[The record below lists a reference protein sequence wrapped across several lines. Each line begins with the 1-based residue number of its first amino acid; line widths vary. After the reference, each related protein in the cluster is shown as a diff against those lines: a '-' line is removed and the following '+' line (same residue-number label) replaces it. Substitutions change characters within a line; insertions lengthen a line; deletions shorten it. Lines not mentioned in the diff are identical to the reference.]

1 MNNPITYIFTML
13 VFVAS
18 TAAAVVRVDGNTL
31 TISGNTTRMQ
41 SVAVVN
47 ALKYNDIKRVR
58 MWGSGGDFFSGL
70 SIGYALSQEDVDVII
85 PTGARCVSA
94 CAFAALGAKKVFL
107 GGELWFHKPFKPRY
121 STVDRLEDIDRAGQ
135 NIGINLSYYI
145 WELDHPIRFLFEV
158 IGSTSHCKY
167 VVISKT
173 SSIRDLMS
181 AGFDDKP
188 VYSRKTQD
196 DCVDYSR

>member
-1 MNNPITYIFTML
+1 MNNPITYIFAML
-13 VFVAS
+13 IFVAS
-18 TAAAVVRVDGNTL
+18 TASAVVKVDGNTL
-31 TISGNTTRMQ
+31 TVSGNTTRIQ
-41 SVAVVN
+41 AVAVVN

-70 SIGYALSQEDVDVII
+70 SIGHAFSQEGVDVII
-85 PTGARCVSA
+85 PTGATCVSA

-145 WELDHPIRFLFEV
+145 WELDHPIRFMFEV
-158 IGSTSHCKY
+158 VGSTSHCKY

-173 SSIRDLMS
+173 SSIRKLMS